1 MIPLKEK
8 VCFAKVARKLRA
20 KALVIYKD
28 DEEKVEAFMYGV
40 LACLQDVKEIP
51 LFISEEKQKALEMHR
66 QDAWN
71 ELPSVKKIP

>member
-8 VCFAKVARKLRA
+8 VCFTKVARKLRA

-40 LACLQDVKEIP
+40 LACLQ
-51 LFISEEKQKALEMHR
+51 F
-66 QDAWN
+66 
-71 ELPSVKKIP
+71 VKKLKK